1 MIKRT
6 QIKLFLLL
14 FYISLY
20 SCERFDSIIHY
31 QYNGVT
37 ITRLDKDAVSYFYYG
52 NFSKESD
59 LPEEYIEASYRG
71 FDGIMEG
78 YLVFLNDKKVAIV
91 PTTYFEQKAPTADL
105 FLKEY
110 ENPDYINWVDS
121 ISGRYK
127 NIVAI
132 SHVIKLEK
140 QRNQKNHSKVLVS
153 YE

>member
-1 MIKRT
+1 MIIKRHK
-6 QIKLFLLL
+6 IKLFLLL
-14 FYISLY
+14 LVFC

-31 QYNGVT
+31 RYNGVT

-71 FDGIMEG
+71 FDGVMEG
-78 YLVFLNDKKVAIV
+78 YLVFLNDKKVAVV
-91 PTTYFEQKAPTADL
+91 PTTYFEQKAHTANL

-140 QRNQKNHSKVLVS
+140 QRNQKNYSKVLVS